1 MVLTK
6 TFSLVL
12 WDLEKFSHVEKA
24 GKKKK
29 RYTVN
34 WPLGICEA
42 KDGERKEE
50 AAEYRLHIGDSCM
63 VVVNMNSVCSLRAK
77 SS

>member
-1 MVLTK
+1 MLK
-6 TFSLVL
+6 KLGL
-12 WDLEKFSHVEKA
+12 
-24 GKKKK
+24 KKK